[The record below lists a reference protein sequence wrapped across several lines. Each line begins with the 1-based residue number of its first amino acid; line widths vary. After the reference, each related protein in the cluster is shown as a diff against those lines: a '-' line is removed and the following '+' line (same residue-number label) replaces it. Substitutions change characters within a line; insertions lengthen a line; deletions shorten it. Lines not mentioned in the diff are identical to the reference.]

1 MIPRRQKY
9 PVQIIHSNCCDLA
22 ESSHGNEYFLRD
34 SSADP
39 AVLVDAGA
47 IQPTNCE
54 RVKRWSVGRLE
65 DGELS
70 ALAYLGST

>member
-1 MIPRRQKY
+1 MIPPRQKY

-39 AVLVDAGA
+39 PLLVNAGVVQPTEGAGADQAVDA
-47 IQPTNCE
+47 IE
-54 RVKRWSVGRLE
+54 
-65 DGELS
+65 ELP
-70 ALAYLGST
+70 GH